1 MGANIKRL
9 FGEEF
14 NSLLLLN
21 LITAALTLPVVT
33 LGPALVA
40 LYGTLY
46 KVLDDTCDRS
56 RVRQFWTL
64 FKAKF
69 WKGVLL
75 ELTVGGY
82 GAMLLWCS
90 ALAGK
95 LGDRG
100 LVLWMVTVLMGSWAA
115 LSSVCVCQ
123 LLAATEQPFGTALWN
138 GICLALGRL
147 PLSLPAALST
157 YGVLLVCYL
166 LYPISILPLAVILLS
181 AMAALAVSILTP
193 AVQEL
198 FGED

>member
-123 LLAATEQPFGTALWN
+123 LLAGTALWN

-147 PLSLPAALST
+147 PLSLLAALST
-157 YGVLLVCYL
+157 YGVLIVCYL

-181 AMAALAVSILTP
+181 AMAALAASILTP